1 MVDRNKVGAAM
12 SDAEIDAFLREQ
24 GTGVLSL
31 ADGDEA
37 YAVPVS
43 FGYDEGRVL
52 FGFYT
57 FGTESQK
64 RVYSE
69 ATERACLTVYD
80 ATDRT
85 DWTSVLAF
93 GPITELDMDA
103 WDEVGERISENAWT
117 PDLSGV
123 GERRLSVAGY
133 ELTIDEVT
141 GFHGVSRPDR

>member
-1 MVDRNKVGAAM
+1 MTDENEVGAAM

-43 FGYDEGRVL
+43 FGYDEGRAL
-52 FGFYT
+52 FGFYS
-57 FGTESQK
+57 FGAESQK
-64 RVYSE
+64 RAYSE
-69 ATERACLTVYD
+69 ATERACLAVYD
-80 ATDRT
+80 VTDRT

-93 GPITELDMDA
+93 GPMTELGIEA
-103 WDEVGERISENAWT
+103 WDEVGEQLSENAWT
-117 PDLSGV
+117 PDLSDI

-141 GFHGVSRPDR
+141 GFHGGSRP